1 MPNVMPNFFIVGAAK
16 AGTTALYE
24 YLKQHPQVYMP
35 PLKEPQYFSQL
46 ETRYGAQNY
55 VNVVWRHGTGFLH
68 LRTIADR
75 RNPGV
80 AWVGDEAS
88 YLKLFEGAD
97 GFRAVGEASTSYLGF
112 EDTAERIYEQVPE
125 ARIII
130 LLRDPIERSYSHYL
144 MDVQGGRQA
153 LSFYDAIIKEYQDP
167 DFGWGKNWH
176 RYIMLYYPGVKRY
189 LDVFGGEQVL
199 VLLTEDLQVDPRS
212 LVMKVSEFLDLDT
225 APVATIDFTT
235 KHNAYRV
242 PRNRLVQMVLGSSGI
257 RSIGRK
263 FTPRLGLRTVRDKV
277 FFKQQE
283 KPAQDAQAVDILREV
298 YASDIAKLE
307 TLLGRSLPELRRSWG
322 EVSS

>member
-1 MPNVMPNFFIVGAAK
+1 MPSVMPNFFIVGAAK

-46 ETRYGAQNY
+46 ETRYGDQNY
-55 VNVVWRHGTGFLH
+55 VNVAWRHGTGFLP

-75 RNPGV
+75 GVPGV

-125 ARIII
+125 ARIMI

-144 MDVQGGRQA
+144 MDVQGGRQT

-167 DFGWGKNWH
+167 NFGWTKNWH
-176 RYIMLYYPGVKRY
+176 RYIMLYHPGVKRY

-199 VLLTEDLQVDPRS
+199 VLLTEDLQGDPSS
-212 LVMKVSEFLDLDT
+212 LVMKVAEFLDLDT
-225 APVATIDFTT
+225 APVGTIDFTT
-235 KHNAYRV
+235 KHNTYRI
-242 PRNRLVQMVLGSSGI
+242 PRNRLVQMVLGSSGL
-257 RSIGRK
+257 RFIGRK

-283 KPAQDAQAVDILREV
+283 KPAVDARALDILREV

-307 TLLGRSLPELRRSWG
+307 ILLGRSLPELRRSWG
-322 EVSS
+322 EVRP